1 MYHARETPYVMWL
14 RELPS
19 AIRDKLTVRLGQPEA
34 NANSPDAKRAGL
46 FVVWFHPERL
56 WARHVTPTLAT
67 ASDVWGCSDRLEK
80 AGSKPR

>member
-1 MYHARETPYVMWL
+1 MYHARETPYVLWL

-46 FVVWFHPERL
+46 FVVQFRSERL
-56 WARHVTPTLAT
+56 TAGGVLISLAT
-67 ASDVWGCSDRLEK
+67 ASAV
-80 AGSKPR
+80 